1 MQIVNAKPNPAGR
14 DVAGHRP
21 TPSQLNGE
29 WVGLRNDQQKTVS
42 LNRVVLTNEHFDAFC
57 RKTAENQIYWRG
69 TGIELQAG
77 QSLRVH
83 TGRRSDANSMS
94 AEDWA
99 GADLHAFCEL
109 GQFVLNNKCG
119 DKIGLWLSVPGNP
132 DTWTC
137 LDSLSY
143 DPNPPEG
150 CILKRVAGK
159 LLCV

>member
-1 MQIVNAKPNPAGR
+1 MQIENAKPNPAGR
-14 DVAGHRP
+14 DIAGHRP
-21 TPSQLNGE
+21 LPAQLLGE
-29 WVGLRNDQQKTVS
+29 WVGLRNNENKTVS

-57 RKTAENQIYWRG
+57 RKTAVNQIFWRG
-69 TGIELQAG
+69 TGVSLQPG
-77 QSLRVH
+77 QTLRVH
-83 TGRRSDANSMS
+83 NGFRADMNLMS
-94 AEDWA
+94 PEDWV
-99 GADLHAFCEL
+99 GADLHVFCER

-132 DTWTC
+132 DSWSC

-143 DPNPPEG
+143 DPNPREG